1 MKIQP
6 PLFLAAWCVVAIG
19 ITTSPRVDAIES
31 PTLPNGMHSLSLTSS
46 TSRSGVLVARDPQ
59 AVINIR
65 LSPSTQSN
73 VAAVAYPNQTVAI
86 LAENQ
91 SPDGFRWYQVRL
103 NTNSREGWVRG
114 DLVRVQSAGA
124 ASGFPSVATNPA
136 LEPEAPAPPQFPEA
150 IDNPGNP
157 YGFPDYSSPQRPVTP
172 SPQPGAIATAPR
184 TSPRREL
191 VFGATQ
197 PNSTTATPQPA
208 IATPGVG
215 GAAPAPEGGGGALQ
229 RVGTTAVGAV
239 NAVTDRV
246 NTLLN
251 PRRSQPNRFTQAQ
264 VDYFMEI
271 ALGTEWGTSN
281 QLIRK
286 WTQNVRIKVSGTRT
300 SEDNATIN
308 RVIGELNE
316 LISGSGVQLTLDNNN
331 PNVEIIYAPET
342 DFSRLEPNYVPGN
355 LGFFRT
361 SWNAGVL
368 NHAKI
373 LITSTNRV
381 TQRERSH
388 LLREELTQVMGL
400 VRDSWRDQNSIF
412 YQGWTDVNQYT
423 DDDRAVI
430 QILYLSNIRPGMSRS
445 QVVSTLQAVSAQR
458 QASSN

>member
-1 MKIQP
+1 MKIQLP
-6 PLFLAAWCVVAIG
+6 RFLAAWCVVAIG

-184 TSPRREL
+184 TPPRREL

-197 PNSTTATPQPA
+197 PNPATVTPQPA
-208 IATPGVG
+208 IAAPGVG
-215 GAAPAPEGGGGALQ
+215 GAAPAPE
-229 RVGTTAVGAV
+229 V
-239 NAVTDRV
+239 NTVTDRV
-246 NTLLN
+246 STLLN
-251 PRRSQPNRFTQAQ
+251 PRRSQPTRFTQTQ
-264 VDYFMEI
+264 IDYFMEI
-271 ALGTEWGTSN
+271 ALGSEWGNSN

-286 WTQNVRIKVSGTRT
+286 WNQNLRIKVTGTRT
-300 SEDNATIN
+300 NEDIAALNT
-308 RVIGELNE
+308 VIGEING
-316 LISGSGVQLTLDNNN
+316 LINGSGVQLTLDDNN
-331 PNVEIIYAPET
+331 PNVEIIYASQTE
-342 DFSRLEPNYVPGN
+342 FRRIEPNYAPGSS
-355 LGFFRT
+355 GFFRT
-361 SWNAGVL
+361 FWDRGVI
-368 NHAKI
+368 NRARI
-373 LITSTNRV
+373 LITDSHRV
-381 TQRERSH
+381 SQSERSSVV
-388 LLREELTQVMGL
+388 REELTQIMGL
-400 VRDSWRDQNSIF
+400 VRDSWRYQDSIF
-412 YQGWTDVNQYT
+412 YQGQSNVNQYSAE
-423 DDDRAVI
+423 DRAII
-430 QILYLSNIRPGMSRS
+430 QLLYLTSIQPGMSRS
-445 QVVSTLQAVSAQR
+445 QVASALQTVLAQ
-458 QASSN
+458 Q

>member
-6 PLFLAAWCVVAIG
+6 PLFLAAWCVVAVALPTSLRSFG
-19 ITTSPRVDAIES
+19 IEL
-31 PTLPNGMHSLSLTSS
+31 PTLANGVHMLSLTSA
-46 TSRSGVLVARDPQ
+46 TPRSGILAARDPL
-59 AVINIR
+59 AGINVR
-65 LSPSTQSN
+65 TAPSTQATIVTMAN
-73 VAAVAYPNQTVAI
+73 PNTAVAI
-86 LAENQ
+86 LAEGQ
-91 SPDGFRWYQVRL
+91 GLDSVWYQVRL
-103 NTNSREGWVRG
+103 VSTGQEGWVRG
-114 DLVRVQSAGA
+114 DLVRVQTANTLADPTNRFS
-124 ASGFPSVATNPA
+124 PVVINPA
-136 LEPEAPAPPQFPEA
+136 PEPEV

-229 RVGTTAVGAV
+229 RVGATAVGAV

-251 PRRSQPNRFTQAQ
+251 PRRSQPNQFTQAQ
-264 VDYFMEI
+264 VDYFMEV
-271 ALGTEWGTSN
+271 ALGSEWGTSN
-281 QLIRK
+281 QTVRK
-286 WTQNVRIKVSGTRT
+286 WNQNLRIKVSGSRT
-300 SEDNATIN
+300 NEDNATIN

-316 LISGSGVQLTLDNNN
+316 LIDGSGIQLTLDNNN

-342 DFSRLEPNYVPGN
+342 EFSRLEPNYVPGN
-355 LGFFRT
+355 LGFFWT
-361 SWNAGVL
+361 YWNGGSL
-368 NHAKI
+368 NRARI

-388 LLREELTQVMGL
+388 LLQEELTQVMGL
-400 VRDSWRDQNSIF
+400 MRDSWRYQDSIF
-412 YQGWTDVNQYT
+412 YQGWTDANHYT
-423 DDDRAVI
+423 ADDRAII
-430 QILYLSNIRPGMSRS
+430 QILYLTNIRPGMSRS
-445 QVVSTLQAVSAQR
+445 QVASALQAVSAQR